1 MSRFDDIFS
10 RKVKEA
16 FDNYDADHLAGE
28 GWDSFTGKYGSSRKR
43 ALLIPLW
50 ARAASII
57 ILVTAGVLL
66 MYRFIDRPAGE
77 PGNKL
82 AQQGP
87 VKMVDSIKAGY
98 DTASIQPAI
107 NASAATI
114 ESGDRLSQAT
124 VSQAG
129 QLQQG
134 AVRAGQSGQV
144 GSLAG
149 QSREGASRAGQSQ
162 LVGSRAG
169 QSLQGASLT
178 TQALDTVSQ
187 TGRKPESI
195 AEGLHALVAE
205 QAGLVLA
212 ESIMPEGISAGVI
225 LAVSPVEIRL
235 TGDADSRLNL
245 PPRKALNDYLVLPR
259 EKMTTTLMTGV
270 SGMMAS
276 ISNATTN
283 AQGVSIGFYVE
294 RQLTRRISIRPGLA
308 MAKHNYG
315 MESTPGAGIALGGN
329 MDYYYSAP
337 ELNGMTGTTTSFDA
351 VIDVVSMEV
360 PVNFVFSL
368 WKGARSN
375 LFVSTGAST
384 VFYLSQHMSGN
395 FNNTYT
401 RTKVDS
407 NGDVSYESMT
417 TSVKVESEQEL
428 LNRVDLLGL
437 ANFSAGYSMP
447 FGKGT
452 HLLFEPFVQLPVKDL
467 TSLNLR
473 IRYGG
478 LSMKIQF

>member
-66 MYRFIDRPAGE
+66 TYRFIDRPAGE

>member
-28 GWDSFTGKYGSSRKR
+28 GWNSFTGKYGSSRKR

-66 MYRFIDRPAGE
+66 TYRFIDRPGGE
-77 PGNKL
+77 PADKL

-87 VKMVDSIKAGY
+87 VKMVDSIKAGH

-162 LVGSRAG
+162 LAGSRAG